1 MLSLRTATAV
11 ASPPARPHVW
21 DPRQLAYLRD
31 LHRRYEID
39 IDADAL
45 TADDLTADGV
55 THTDLLDLLHAQLGV
70 TAPPADLI
78 ICAHALPD
86 RVPSVQPASYLN
98 ALYGNRAN
106 SFAVSGQGLASPF
119 TALRIAAAYTRSQ
132 PGLTVAV
139 AVLEQTTLPVRLPL
153 VQERGLTDSGVLLVL
168 KDGGDLSLRTLLP
181 ADSTAHV
188 RQWLDTIAAQ
198 PGSRRL
204 LVTGATAVPGRTHG
218 YDVHRAR
225 RDAYCTAVW
234 AELAAHRRD
243 WRDRYD
249 HIVLVDTD
257 PETGESSLAHFTP
270 RAEGG
275 AYERL

>member
-11 ASPPARPHVW
+11 VAPPARQHEW
-21 DPRQLAYLRD
+21 DPRQLAYYRD
-31 LHRRYEID
+31 LHRQYDID
-39 IDADAL
+39 ID
-45 TADDLTADGV
+45 TGDLTADGV
-55 THTDLLDLLHAQLGV
+55 THTDLLDLLHSRLGV
-70 TAPPADLI
+70 TAPPADLV

-119 TALRIAAAYTRSQ
+119 TALRIAAAYARSH

-139 AVLEQTTLPVRLPL
+139 AVLEQTVLSVSLPL

-168 KDGGDLSLRTLLP
+168 TDNGGLSLQTLLP
-181 ADSTAHV
+181 ADRATKV
-188 RQWLDTIAAQ
+188 RQQLDAIARL
-198 PGSRRL
+198 PGKRRL
-204 LVTGATAVPGRTHG
+204 LVTGASAVPGQRHG

-225 RDAYCTAVW
+225 RDAYCTVVW

-249 HIVLVDTD
+249 HIVLLDTD
-257 PETGESSLAHFTP
+257 PQTGESSLAHFTP
-270 RAEGG
+270 RSD
-275 AYERL
+275 ERDA